1 LRAYWLVTC
10 SAINPCWWI
19 RESDRGQRS
28 LDEISLVCQL
38 FARLLP
44 SSPSPRVLY
53 IRTHF
58 PLNCRPPPSRSKQ
71 SCTCYRSRQRKL
83 EQNSSGGILVI
94 TREMIKNIVAAAVAL
109 AALATVFVCTPAAA
123 AERRRWV
130 EEGGAVRREVTLDSR
145 ALVVD
150 GARRVLFAGEMHYTR
165 STPEV
170 SVARRTSPYF
180 FSSLLAIYL
189 CAMRMSMPSCYDHSP
204 SGHELLPFD
213 QHNCRKKGCFLCLPP
228 V

>member
-1 LRAYWLVTC
+1 LPTVCKT
-10 SAINPCWWI
+10 P
-19 RESDRGQRS
+19 S
-28 LDEISLVCQL
+28 LFTITACVIYTHAFPFELP
-38 FARLLP
+38 P
-44 SSPSPRVLY
+44 SSLKV
-53 IRTHF
+53 
-58 PLNCRPPPSRSKQ
+58 Q

-130 EEGGAVRREVTLDSR
+130 EEEGGAVRREVTLDSR

-213 QHNCRKKGCFLCLPP
+213 QHNCTKKGCFLCLPP